1 MPVGIWGRA
10 SAAMPLTGSMPGKSR
25 HPGAAFLA
33 AVLCWSWTFGRSETS
48 FVSAGV
54 QISSR
59 GMPAVQPS
67 QAALQRTGASEAPA
81 PNVRSLAWAGSLAA
95 AALLLSQTR
104 RHAPSKS
111 QSPAPRVVMHARS
124 ARPTTPAG
132 SPKNKRRM
140 RAGRMRPIYK
150 GRQLA
155 VRVNPKTNKPVR
167 YKMHVMP
174 GDTVQVMKGKD
185 AGKVT
190 EVLRIYPKW
199 NKILCLGVN
208 YCIKHVRPQREDEVG
223 QRVQVEAPM
232 HSSWVMHYDEDE
244 EVAGLLGVRFKKKT
258 FKDGTEIVK
267 KVRYNKSTGNEI
279 PVRAPSRWI
288 PVLDRV
294 EDED

>member
-1 MPVGIWGRA
+1 MALCGVLSLLGPTRPGFVSSGHAEAPITRTSLQTSPRPAHA
-10 SAAMPLTGSMPGKSR
+10 SAGPHVKGPTVGSISALAMTGVALTLLGAPRRSR
-25 HPGAAFLA
+25 P
-33 AVLCWSWTFGRSETS
+33 
-48 FVSAGV
+48 
-54 QISSR
+54 
-59 GMPAVQPS
+59 
-67 QAALQRTGASEAPA
+67 
-81 PNVRSLAWAGSLAA
+81 
-95 AALLLSQTR
+95 LLSQE
-104 RHAPSKS
+104 
-111 QSPAPRVVMHARS
+111 QSSAVIMHARS

-132 SPKNKRRM
+132 SPKNKRRI
-140 RAGRMRPIYK
+140 RAGRMRPIFR

-185 AGKVT
+185 HGKVT

-232 HSSWVMHYDEDE
+232 HSSWVMHYDEEE
-244 EVAGLLGVRFKKKT
+244 EVAGLLGVRFNKKT
-258 FKDGTEIVK
+258 LKNGSEIVK

-279 PVRAPSRWI
+279 PVRAPSKWI